1 MNVWALAP
9 ADQTRQA
16 RQPSFHLPFAF
27 WIASRCFIRRS
38 LLFLLSFFSPKRC
51 KLQQRQRKVF
61 DAENPFPRLSLVP
74 ESSFRVMCV
83 CVRVRVCL
91 NPASLGRRTWG
102 DAFPRHPP
110 PLLASDWL
118 APIDY
123 SSRGA
128 IGRLTKQKRF
138 PFAPV
143 GRGTI
148 TPHTHGRTAASH

>member
-83 CVRVRVCL
+83 CVS
-91 NPASLGRRTWG
+91 ASVFEPCEPRKADLG
-102 DAFPRHPP
+102 
-110 PLLASDWL
+110 
-118 APIDY
+118 
-123 SSRGA
+123 
-128 IGRLTKQKRF
+128 GRLPSPST
-138 PFAPV
+138 PFA
-143 GRGTI
+143 RI
-148 TPHTHGRTAASH
+148 